1 MSRVVL
7 SAGDASGD
15 LHAAEVVRA
24 LRLLRP
30 DLRIAGLGGDAL
42 AREGVDLAVHQRE
55 VAVGG
60 LVEVLP
66 ALRRVRDAWRR
77 MGALIEGGADL
88 LVLVDSPEL
97 NLPLA
102 ARARRAGVWVLY
114 YVCPQVWAWRP
125 GRVRKIARRVDRLA
139 AIFPFEP
146 EVFRG
151 TGLRVEFVG
160 HPLVD
165 PLRELSARMDR
176 ARARGALGLDPDRP
190 LVLLMPGSR
199 RNEVRYGLP
208 LQLEVAR
215 LLHARDPRIAFALAV
230 APTIDPPSVEAA
242 VAAAR
247 LPSLLRLDLLRGRAR
262 ESILASD
269 VVVTKPGTS
278 TVEIALLGRPMVVT
292 GRGHPVS
299 VALMRRLI
307 RVPHL
312 AMPNLI
318 AGRPVVPE
326 LLQEEASPPALADAV
341 AELLD
346 GPARVRQLDALG
358 EVRARLGSGGAAE
371 RVARM
376 AAEMLGA
383 RG

>member
-1 MSRVVL
+1 VSRVVL

>member
-1 MSRVVL
+1 MIRVVL

-24 LRLLRP
+24 LRSRRP
-30 DLRIAGLGGDAL
+30 DLRIAGLGGDAM
-42 AREGVDLAVHQRE
+42 AAEGVELAVHQRE
-55 VAVGG
+55 IAVGG

-66 ALRRVRDAWRR
+66 ALGRVRAAWRR
-77 MGALIEGGADL
+77 MGRLIGGGVDL
-88 LVLVDSPEL
+88 LLLVDSPEL

-102 ARARRAGVWVLY
+102 ARARRAGVYVLY
-114 YVCPQVWAWRP
+114 YVCPQVWAWRR
-125 GRVRKIARRVDRLA
+125 GRIRKIARRVDRLA

-165 PLRELSARMDR
+165 PLRELRERLDR
-176 ARARGALGLDPDRP
+176 EGARAELGLDPHRP

-199 RNEVRYGLP
+199 SNEVRYGLP
-208 LQLEVAR
+208 LHLEAAR
-215 LLHARDPRIAFALAV
+215 RLHARDPRVAFALAV
-230 APTIDPPSVEAA
+230 APTIDAAAVEAA
-242 VAAAR
+242 VAAAG
-247 LPSLLRLDLLRGRAR
+247 LPSLLRMDLVRGRPR
-262 ESILASD
+262 EAILASD
-269 VVVTKPGTS
+269 AVLVKPGTS

-292 GRGHPVS
+292 GRGHPLS
-299 VALMRRLI
+299 AALMRRLI

-318 AGRPVVPE
+318 AGREVVPE
-326 LLQEEASPPALADAV
+326 LLQEAARPAAIADALAK
-341 AELLD
+341 LLD
-346 GPARVRQLDALG
+346 GPARARQLEALG
-358 EVRARLGSGGAAE
+358 RVRERLGPGGAAE
-371 RVARM
+371 RVAAM
-376 AAEMLGA
+376 AHEMLGG